1 MEAEGVEDGE
11 VWFSEGEALSH
22 FETGPAL
29 VDSGELAGASH
40 GYHEYHRRQQHRRV
54 CCHHCPL
61 LFFDF
66 SRFSFFFLPP
76 NNLN

>member
-1 MEAEGVEDGE
+1 MEVEGVEDGE
-11 VWFSEGEALSH
+11 VWFSEGEALSR

-54 CCHHCPL
+54 CCL
-61 LFFDF
+61 AL
-66 SRFSFFFLPP
+66 FSFLISRASPSSSCCQTT
-76 NNLN
+76 